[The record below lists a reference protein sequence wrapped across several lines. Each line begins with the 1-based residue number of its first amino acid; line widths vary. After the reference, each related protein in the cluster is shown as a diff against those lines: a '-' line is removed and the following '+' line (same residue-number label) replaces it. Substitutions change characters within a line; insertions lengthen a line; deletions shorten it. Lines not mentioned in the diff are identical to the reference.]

1 MIGYNMR
8 FHPLMIKIKKMVKK
22 GYLGQIYNAKSQ
34 WSEYLPDWHPWENHI
49 ETYPARKD
57 LGGGCSLTLSHE
69 LDTFFWLFGPI
80 KKVFNFKSNKHLNVN
95 VDTISDFMIKFK
107 NNIIGYIHIDFLLRP
122 HERKLQIIGAKKI

>member
-8 FHPLMIKIKKMVKK
+8 FHPLMIKIKKMVK

-69 LDTFFWLFGPI
+69 LDTFFG
-80 KKVFNFKSNKHLNVN
+80 
-95 VDTISDFMIKFK
+95 
-107 NNIIGYIHIDFLLRP
+107 FLGL
-122 HERKLQIIGAKKI
+122 